1 MKFHIILTSG
11 LLWLGCTATQMPD
24 SVQIINETP
33 TLVSPKEPVVLPTK
47 SLPKG
52 WTMNRE
58 TLAKWQT
65 RLPEVLGISLDSNT
79 TAEYWEEPLTLKSG
93 IKLPIKR
100 AIVKFY
106 HKTRITSEIIELH
119 FINVDYI
126 YSVTNFETS
135 HYELDG
141 VLKSI
146 ELLDTGFP
154 QLVADD
160 VLRHKVLLK
169 YGTPDDFD
177 GTWHRYKDKD
187 TEFAV
192 RVIDDSHLAIQL
204 RSRAVDKKFK
214 QAIQDMY
221 SEEGIELRKQQ
232 LMEGFDL

>member
-1 MKFHIILTSG
+1 
-11 LLWLGCTATQMPD
+11 
-24 SVQIINETP
+24 
-33 TLVSPKEPVVLPTK
+33 
-47 SLPKG
+47 
-52 WTMNRE
+52 
-58 TLAKWQT
+58 
-65 RLPEVLGISLDSNT
+65 
-79 TAEYWEEPLTLKSG
+79 
-93 IKLPIKR
+93 
-100 AIVKFY
+100 VKFY